1 MTSVSTNGM
10 RLAVCMALLGLTS
23 SPAYAQQDDD
33 WQFALVPY
41 AWIIGISGTVGVANV
56 TAELD
61 ISFDEIV
68 ENLEVGGLVH
78 FEAKKRRWSA
88 IFDGIFL
95 AIGQGTERPPAA
107 VDVDQAI
114 LEFGGGYQ
122 VTDVTSVVF
131 GGRFVSLDTGLQLF
145 LGDMPTLSGSLS
157 WVDPFV
163 GLRARTDLNDRWTV
177 DARGDI
183 GGFGAASDFTWNI
196 AAHIGYRL
204 TPSLTLLSGYR
215 VLDIDYEDGTGR
227 DAFIFD
233 VRTSGLQLGLGMT
246 F

>member
-1 MTSVSTNGM
+1 MRTSTACSAVLICGLLTLMST
-10 RLAVCMALLGLTS
+10 
-23 SPAYAQQDDD
+23 PASAQQDDD

-41 AWIIGISGTVGVANV
+41 AWVTGISGTVGVAGV

-61 ISFDEIV
+61 ISFDQIV

-78 FEAKKRRWSA
+78 FEAKKRRWSV

-122 VTDVTSVVF
+122 LTDVAEIVF
-131 GGRFVSLDTGLQLF
+131 GGRYVSLDTRLQLF
-145 LGDMPTLSGSLS
+145 LGDSPTVGVRQS

-163 GLRARTDLNDRWTV
+163 GLRGRTDLNDKWTL
-177 DARGDI
+177 DAQADI
-183 GGFGAASDFTWNI
+183 GGFGAASDVTWNI
-196 AAHIGYRL
+196 AVHIGYRL
-204 TPSLTLLSGYR
+204 TPRLTLLGGYR
-215 VLDIDYEDGTGR
+215 VLDIDYKDGTGR

-233 VRTSGLQLGLGMT
+233 VTTSGLQLGLGIT